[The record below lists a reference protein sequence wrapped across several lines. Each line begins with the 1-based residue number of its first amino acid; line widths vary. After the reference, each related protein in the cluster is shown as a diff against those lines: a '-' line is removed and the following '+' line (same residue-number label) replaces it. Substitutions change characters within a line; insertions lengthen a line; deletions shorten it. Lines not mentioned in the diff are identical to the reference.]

1 MRINCRNVQLITS
14 LISNVLLEIILCIA
28 LITLR
33 FNIISSS
40 FIKIK

>member
-1 MRINCRNVQLITS
+1 MQINCRNTQLITS

-33 FNIISSS
+33 FDIVLLS
-40 FIKIK
+40 FIEIE